1 MAQVVVSERIVEC
14 RSDVCS
20 LWTYLTDT
28 DRTNRH
34 VGMARLELAPLANAS
49 AARYL
54 VTTDLGGFRVEYEE
68 RPFEWVYL
76 KHFKIL
82 RRMRSGPVSW
92 IEMTFKLDPT
102 DAGGTR
108 VTLRLSLQPK
118 VSILSP
124 FLRVRASQSLRGIE
138 KEVLAYDAAI
148 ANGTE
153 PRARTKI
160 VAHDDALA
168 RAARALEAS
177 VDPELARR
185 LAAHIRTADDADV
198 AHLRPYELADAW
210 GLPRRAV
217 LGACLAAVPAGML
230 ELRWEIVCPS
240 CRTAADTIPSLSQ
253 LGEHA
258 TCQLCDIGFE
268 LDLDQVVEATF
279 APARA
284 VRAVDTGPYC
294 IGGPART
301 PHVVA
306 QSILP
311 ARGTATLI
319 APEEEGPHRL
329 FVRGGALTRVDVRA
343 GAPASLQLDAAALG
357 ASPEDASARPSAPP
371 PAALAIAPGGAITV
385 TSAAPEE
392 KHVKLERATWS
403 RKAATAREVTAMPG
417 FRRQFSSDVLRPGLA
432 LKVSRVG
439 LFFSDLT
446 GSTAL
451 YSAAG
456 DAVAFK
462 LVQDHFDVLVQIIE
476 KNGGTLVK
484 TIGDAVMAA
493 FTDDLDGL
501 VASLAALQAFEAFRA
516 HDELRGRTHL
526 KLGVYG
532 GPCFAVTANGVL
544 DYFGQTANIAARLQ
558 AEARGGELIVES
570 ALAEHAVQ
578 AGVLSPGLVR
588 ETYAAS
594 LRGVERPLQ
603 VARIALR

>member
-1 MAQVVVSERIVEC
+1 MAQVVVSERVIEC
-14 RSDVCS
+14 RSDACS
-20 LWTYLTDT
+20 LWGLVTDT
-28 DRTNRH
+28 DRTNRA
-34 VGMARLELAPLANAS
+34 VGMARLELSPLENAS

-54 VTTDLGGFRVEYEE
+54 VGTELGGFHVEYEE

-76 KHFKIL
+76 KHFKVH
-82 RRMRSGPVSW
+82 RRMRSGPVAW
-92 IEMTFKLDPT
+92 IEMAFLLDPT
-102 DAGGTR
+102 PSGGTR
-108 VTLRLSLQPK
+108 VTLRLSLSPK
-118 VSILSP
+118 VAILSP

-138 KEVLAYDAAI
+138 KEILAYDASLARGG
-148 ANGTE
+148 ALR
-153 PRARTKI
+153 PRTK
-160 VAHDDALA
+160 AHAHEDALA
-168 RAARALEAS
+168 RAAHTLEAG
-177 VDPELARR
+177 VDPALARR
-185 LAAHIRTADDADV
+185 LAAHVRTADDADV
-198 AHLRPYELADAW
+198 AHLRPYELADLW
-210 GLPRRAV
+210 GLPRRDV

-258 TCQLCDIGFE
+258 ACQLCDIGFDV
-268 LDLDQVVEATF
+268 DLDQAVEATF

-284 VRAVDTGPYC
+284 VREVDAGPYC

-311 ARGTATLI
+311 ARGKATLV
-319 APEEEGPHRL
+319 APDEEGPYRL
-329 FVRGGALTRVDVRA
+329 FVRGGASARVDVRA
-343 GAPASLQLDAAALG
+343 GAPVAVDVEAAALPDPI
-357 ASPEDASARPSAPP
+357 AV
-371 PAALAIAPGGAITV
+371 APGGKVTV
-385 TSAAPEE
+385 ASAAAEE
-392 KHVKLERATWS
+392 KHVKLERATWT

-456 DAVAFK
+456 DAAAFK
-462 LVQDHFDVLVQIIE
+462 LVQDHFDVLVQIVE

-493 FTDDLDGL
+493 FADDLDGL
-501 VASLAALQAFEAFRA
+501 VASLAVLQAFEVFRA
-516 HDELRGRTHL
+516 QGELRGRTHI

-558 AEARGGELIVES
+558 AEARSGELIVES
-570 ALAEHAVQ
+570 ALADHAVR
-578 AGVLSPGLVR
+578 AGLLQPGLVR

-594 LRGVERPLQ
+594 LKGVDHPIQ

>member
-1 MAQVVVSERIVEC
+1 
-14 RSDVCS
+14 
-20 LWTYLTDT
+20 
-28 DRTNRH
+28 
-34 VGMARLELAPLANAS
+34 
-49 AARYL
+49 
-54 VTTDLGGFRVEYEE
+54 
-68 RPFEWVYL
+68 
-76 KHFKIL
+76 
-82 RRMRSGPVSW
+82 
-92 IEMTFKLDPT
+92 
-102 DAGGTR
+102 
-108 VTLRLSLQPK
+108 
-118 VSILSP
+118 
-124 FLRVRASQSLRGIE
+124 
-138 KEVLAYDAAI
+138 
-148 ANGTE
+148 
-153 PRARTKI
+153 
-160 VAHDDALA
+160 
-168 RAARALEAS
+168 
-177 VDPELARR
+177 
-185 LAAHIRTADDADV
+185 
-198 AHLRPYELADAW
+198 
-210 GLPRRAV
+210 
-217 LGACLAAVPAGML
+217 
-230 ELRWEIVCPS
+230 
-240 CRTAADTIPSLSQ
+240 
-253 LGEHA
+253 
-258 TCQLCDIGFE
+258 
-268 LDLDQVVEATF
+268 
-279 APARA
+279 
-284 VRAVDTGPYC
+284 
-294 IGGPART
+294 
-301 PHVVA
+301 
-306 QSILP
+306 
-311 ARGTATLI
+311 
-319 APEEEGPHRL
+319 
-329 FVRGGALTRVDVRA
+329 
-343 GAPASLQLDAAALG
+343 
-357 ASPEDASARPSAPP
+357 
-371 PAALAIAPGGAITV
+371 
-385 TSAAPEE
+385 
-392 KHVKLERATWS
+392 
-403 RKAATAREVTAMPG
+403 MPG

>member
-1 MAQVVVSERIVEC
+1 MAQVVVSERSIEC
-14 RSDVCS
+14 RSDVRS
-20 LWTYLTDT
+20 LWALLTDT
-28 DRTNRH
+28 DRTNRA
-34 VGMARLELAPLANAS
+34 VGMARLDLAPLENAS
-49 AARYL
+49 AARHL
-54 VTTDLGGFRVEYEE
+54 VTTELGGFRVEYEE

-76 KHFKIL
+76 RHFKVH
-82 RRMRSGPVSW
+82 RRMRSGPVAW
-92 IEMTFKLDPT
+92 IEMAFLLDPIES
-102 DAGGTR
+102 GGTR

-118 VSILSP
+118 VAILGP
-124 FLRVRASQSLRGIE
+124 FLRVRASQSLRKIE
-138 KEVLAYDAAI
+138 REVLAYDAAI
-148 ANGTE
+148 ANGE
-153 PRARTKI
+153 APRTRTK
-160 VAHDDALA
+160 AHAHGDALA
-168 RAARALEAS
+168 RAQRILEAA
-177 VDPELARR
+177 VDPVLARR
-185 LAAHIRTADDADV
+185 LADHVRSADDADV

-253 LGEHA
+253 LGEHGA
-258 TCQLCDIGFE
+258 CQLCDIGFDV
-268 LDLDQVVEATF
+268 DLDQAVEATF
-279 APARA
+279 APTRA
-284 VRAVDTGPYC
+284 VREVDGGPYC

-311 ARGTATLI
+311 SRGEAALVV
-319 APEEEGPHRL
+319 PDEEGPYRL
-329 FVRGGALTRVDVRA
+329 FVRGGAIARVDVRA
-343 GAPASLQLDAAALG
+343 GAPASASVDAADL
-357 ASPEDASARPSAPP
+357 PEAVAV
-371 PAALAIAPGGAITV
+371 APGGTITV
-385 TSAAPEE
+385 TSAASEE
-392 KHVKLERATWS
+392 KHVKVERATWS

-456 DAVAFK
+456 DAAAFK
-462 LVQDHFDVLVQIIE
+462 LVQDHFDVLVQILE

-493 FTDDLDGL
+493 FSDDLDGL
-501 VASLAALQAFEAFRA
+501 VASLAVLQAFEAFRA
-516 HDELRGRTHL
+516 HDELRSRTHI

-558 AEARGGELIVES
+558 AEARSGELVVES
-570 ALAEHAVQ
+570 ALADHAVR
-578 AGVLSPGLVR
+578 AGLLPPKLVR
-588 ETYAAS
+588 ETYAAT
-594 LRGVERPLQ
+594 LKGVDRPIE
-603 VARIALR
+603 VARIALK